1 MNTCGECQYY
11 ESTIKESN
19 KIYAINYRYSS
30 DDLGTCYGVP
40 PTPMD
45 NHCGV
50 IYFER
55 PQVHE
60 KSKTCS
66 LFLRII

>member
-1 MNTCGECQYY
+1 MSTCGECQYY
-11 ESTIKESN
+11 ESTPKEKKEHYLSHIK
-19 KIYAINYRYSS
+19 YSS
-30 DDLGTCYGVP
+30 DDLGICYGVP
-40 PTPMD
+40 PSPMD
-45 NHCGV
+45 THGGV

-55 PQVHE
+55 PRVHE